1 MISMGDG
8 DLAREESA
16 SSSSGLFTLVVVL
29 LALLVLTVHACWYLP
44 FISDDALISL
54 QYAKRLL
61 QGHGLTWSDG
71 PRVEGYTNLLWIL
84 CCAGLGALG
93 AGLIVATRILGL
105 IGMGAAV
112 IAVAGA
118 RGLKGPGDFVARLAG
133 GLALALAGPI
143 AVWAIGG
150 LEQPLLAALLA
161 WASVLCFPL
170 LEEPQ
175 PDARRTLLPGLLLGL
190 VCLTRSDGAVL
201 CVALG
206 LGLLAA
212 TGIRRSSITTLLRLA
227 AFPFLF
233 TLGQLIFRLVYY
245 GEWLPNPAFVRM
257 AFTKERLLLG
267 VTYLTDSRLY
277 LAGLWIPA
285 AVGVAA
291 GLFVKSLRRRVLLLF
306 VATLVWCAYVAVVG
320 GDIFPAR
327 RQLVPAVVWAAL
339 LFSLVVRSLA
349 AERRPFAGPAWAFA
363 AVMLAA
369 LGWFQWK
376 DPENRRALR
385 ERWEWDGQVVGN
397 LLRCAFGDAQPLLA
411 CDAAGCLPYFSGLP
425 AIDMLGVNDRHIA
438 RTRLPRFGTGP
449 LSHELGDGEYVLAR
463 KPDLIIFG
471 VPRGQASAK
480 YLSGRQ
486 MQADPDF
493 LRLYRLVFFEGRDP
507 YRVVS
512 CIWVRADSE
521 KIGIEREA
529 ASVIVPGYFLASSEH
544 TTAQVDETGS
554 LVAVIPQGRCASL
567 ESLQLEP
574 GAWRLTV
581 GVDARAAIDVTGLGP
596 ETARGFDDV
605 RFSLA
610 GEPSVA
616 ISVQLTAPPD
626 RAARVRQL
634 LFERVDR

>member
-1 MISMGDG
+1 MRAG
-8 DLAREESA
+8 DLANEESA
-16 SSSSGLFTLVVVL
+16 YISPWLLTLVIAL
-29 LALLVLTVHACWYLP
+29 LTLLVLTIHACLYLP

-84 CCAGLGALG
+84 CCAGVGALG
-93 AGLIVATRILGL
+93 VDLIVAARVLGL

-112 IAVAGA
+112 VAVAVA
-118 RGLKGPGDFVARLAG
+118 RRPKGPGDSVASLAG

-150 LEQPLLAALLA
+150 LEQPLLAALVA

-170 LEEPQ
+170 LEGKK
-175 PDARRTLLPGLLLGL
+175 PDVRRTMLPGLLLGL
-190 VCLTRSDGAVL
+190 VCVTRADGAVL

-212 TGIRRSSITTLLRLA
+212 TGIRRSSVTSLLWLA
-227 AFPFLF
+227 AFPLLF
-233 TLGQLIFRLVYY
+233 TLGQLVFRLVYY

-267 VTYLTDSRLY
+267 VTYLADSKPY
-277 LAGLWIPA
+277 LLGLWIPA
-285 AVGVAA
+285 AAAVAT

-306 VATLVWCAYVAVVG
+306 VAALVWSGYVAVVG

-327 RQLVPAVVWAAL
+327 RQLVPTVVWAAL
-339 LFSLVVRSLA
+339 LFSLVVKSLA
-349 AERRPFAGPAWAFA
+349 AERQPFAGAAWVFA
-363 AVMLAA
+363 AVMLGL

-411 CDAAGCLPYFSGLP
+411 CDAAGCLPYFSELP
-425 AIDMLGVNDRHIA
+425 AVDMLGVNDRHIA
-438 RTRLPRFGTGP
+438 RTRPPRFGTGP
-449 LSHELGDGEYVLAR
+449 LGHELGDGEYVLAR
-463 KPDLIIFG
+463 KPDLIIFDK
-471 VPRGQASAK
+471 PRGRASAK

-493 LRLYRLVFFEGRDP
+493 TRLYRLVFFEGRDP

-512 CIWVRADSE
+512 RIWVRADSE
-521 KIGIEREA
+521 KIGIDRGSA
-529 ASVIVPGYFLASSEH
+529 RVIAPAHFLATSEH
-544 TTAQVDETGS
+544 TTAQLDETGS
-554 LVAVIPQGRCASL
+554 LVTVIPRGRCASL
-567 ESLQLEP
+567 QGLQLSP

-581 GVDARAAIDVTGLGP
+581 AADARVGIDVTGFGP
-596 ETARGFDDV
+596 EPARGFDGV
-605 RFSLA
+605 HFSLPNDEL
-610 GEPSVA
+610 GTV
-616 ISVQLTAPPD
+616 SVQLAAPPD
-626 RAARVRQL
+626 CTVRVWQL
-634 LFERVDR
+634 LFERVDD